1 MMRFLAKPFLVGTV
15 VLLALILLV
24 LLATASANTS
34 FFEEYFAMLFAAN
47 IFIGILFFA
56 VIVGLVISITMRWRR
71 GYFGARLIAKL
82 AMFFALVGVL
92 PGAILYGVSL
102 QFVSRSIESWFDVK
116 VERALEAGLNLGKA
130 SIEVSKADLLGKG
143 RDLANLIGANL
154 RTQGEGGLTLLFSRQ
169 RQQMDLEEISL
180 FGGGPKLIASA
191 SLGLTSAVSEMSSQ
205 DKLNQAKTI
214 GNYIQVDEPN
224 KADGHP
230 SYAIKIIIPIQG
242 HTSSGNISSFNLRAQ
257 SEDRYLLLV
266 KYMPESI
273 SNNALAVQDAYIE
286 YQEKALGRSGLRKMY
301 IGTLTITLFLA
312 LFIAV
317 TLALLLGRQLAYPLL
332 MLLKG
337 TKAVAEGDLSPKPE
351 INTGDELGM
360 LTKQFNV
367 MTRQLLEARNSLQES
382 KALSES
388 VLSNLTAGV
397 CVLDESF
404 NLVIANAGASRIFST
419 NLENCVGKRLGS
431 VDKLLAFEREVKQE
445 FEAHHISSQSP
456 DEHWQKQIIL
466 EDQVELDPLHGQG
479 VTLLVRGT
487 HLATGLYIVV
497 FDDISEVIT
506 AQRSIAWGEVARRL
520 AHEIKNPLT
529 PIQLSAERLQLKL
542 ENNVAPEQ
550 QELLTKSTGTIIAQV
565 EAMKKM
571 VNDFRD
577 FAKTPEAN
585 LQPLSLNDLVTEIL
599 YLYAGSP
606 ISADL
611 DMNCPSI
618 IGDSIQLRQ
627 VLHNL
632 IQNAIDSSIEASRN
646 ESFSILVKTELLPYP
661 KNSEIGIGI
670 VKLSVIDAGTGF
682 SARILN
688 RAFEPYVTTKAK
700 GTGLGLAMV
709 KKIVDEHGARI
720 ELRNRMNEDVVIGAE
735 VSIYFNQLVK
745 QS

>member
-1 MMRFLAKPFLVGTV
+1 MMRFLAKPLLVGTV

-56 VIVGLVISITMRWRR
+56 VIVGLIISITMRWRK

-130 SIEVSKADLLGKG
+130 SIEVSKADLLAKG
-143 RDLANLIGANL
+143 RELANSIGSSL
-154 RTQGEGGLTLLFSRQ
+154 RTQGEGGLTLALSRQ
-169 RQQMDLEEISL
+169 RQQMDLEEITL
-180 FGGGPKLIASA
+180 FASGPKVISSA
-191 SLGLTSAVSEMSSQ
+191 SLSLTSSVSEMSTP

-214 GNYIQVDEPN
+214 GNFIQIDEPN
-224 KADGHP
+224 KFEKRS
-230 SYAIKIIIPIQG
+230 SYAVKIIIPIQG
-242 HTSSGNISSFNLRAQ
+242 NVPQTNTSFNLRTQ
-257 SEDRYLLLV
+257 SEDKYLLLV

-273 SNNALAVQDAYIE
+273 SNNALSVQDAYIE

-367 MTRQLLEARNSLQES
+367 MTKQLLEARNSLQES

-397 CVLDESF
+397 CVLDNAF
-404 NLVIANAGASRIFST
+404 QLVIANAGASRIFELP
-419 NLENCVGKRLGS
+419 LETCVGKRLS
-431 VDKLLAFEREVKQE
+431 VISKLLPFEREIKE
-445 FEAHHISSQSP
+445 AFEAHQVSSQDP

-466 EDQVELDPLHGQG
+466 EEQEEIDPQHQHGI
-479 VTLLVRGT
+479 TLLVRGT
-487 HLATGLYIVV
+487 HLPSGLYIVV

-542 ENNVAPEQ
+542 ENKISPEQ

-585 LQPLSLNDLVTEIL
+585 LQELSLNDLIKEVL
-599 YLYAGSP
+599 YLYEGSP
-606 ISADL
+606 VSADL
-611 DMNCPSI
+611 DSRCPAI

-627 VLHNL
+627 VIHNL
-632 IQNAIDSSIEASRN
+632 IQNAIDSSMEAHADAD
-646 ESFSILVKTELLPYP
+646 FSISVKTELLPYP
-661 KNSEIGIGI
+661 KGSEVGVGI
-670 VKLSVIDAGTGF
+670 VKLSVIDSGTGF
-682 SARILN
+682 SARILS

-720 ELRNRMNEDVVIGAE
+720 ELRNRTKEDVVVGAE
-735 VSIYFNQLVK
+735 VSIYFNQLVE